1 MLFGTVLVLIGS
13 SRKAA
18 PGVQCLA
25 VINNDEIN
33 TSHTHFLWFHFL
45 CNL

>member
-1 MLFGTVLVLIGS
+1 MLFGSVLVLILS
-13 SRKAA
+13 SIKAA

-25 VINNDEIN
+25 VIDNDEIN